1 MPEDLS
7 FPQLMARLRAGDQ
20 DAAAQVFQRFARQL
34 ITLARRRLDPH
45 LRQKIDPEDVLQS
58 AFRSFF
64 VRNAEG
70 DFDLANWDVLWGMLA
85 LITARKC
92 AKQADYYHA
101 QRRDVRREAAPA
113 PRSDESEVG
122 WEATDHE
129 PTPAEAAVLDELVG
143 ELMHGLSDNERPI
156 LGLRLQGYSVGE
168 IAAQV
173 GRTERT
179 VQRVL
184 QRLRQR
190 VERLYAD
197 GESVS

>member
-7 FPQLMARLRAGDQ
+7 FSDLMARLRAGDQ

-34 ITLARRRLDPH
+34 MTLARRRLDPH

-101 QRRDVRREAAPA
+101 QRRDVRREAEPA
-113 PRSDESEVG
+113 LRRDESEAG
-122 WEATDHE
+122 WEAPDHE
-129 PTPAEAAVLDELVG
+129 PTPAEAAVLDELVE
-143 ELMHGLSDNERPI
+143 ELMHGLSDKERPI

-197 GESVS
+197 GESVP